1 VLQGWVP
8 PPAPH
13 PDGGLWGGSPTPRA
27 YYLIKKH
34 IAFVKKMFLFDFI
47 IILSLIMLVSKSL
60 IHQQKSQE
68 NNSLNQANKGRV
80 HEPRVRVQAEKIVD
94 TYGRTRAAKRS
105 LCDYHL
111 SNDENKLQGQRL
123 VDSS

>member
-1 VLQGWVP
+1 
-8 PPAPH
+8 
-13 PDGGLWGGSPTPRA
+13 
-27 YYLIKKH
+27 
-34 IAFVKKMFLFDFI
+34 MFLLDFI

-68 NNSLNQANKGRV
+68 NISLNQANKGRV

-111 SNDENKLQGQRL
+111 SNDENKLQGKGWLIVVKTRISQQGRIRYDKSYFSPDG
-123 VDSS
+123 VHFTSIKQVKSKCRI